1 MEKENYGKI
10 IEDQGFVITY
20 NPPGNG
26 GCQFAAFAHILSG
39 LGILRYPE
47 TLRDEIIENLES
59 NALDHDGFP
68 PLELVPEYETWG
80 DYLLHMMQNQT
91 FGDQLTLYAAANL
104 YNVNVHVISSL
115 GVGANHIFS
124 PSSIIPLTTVYLCHL
139 AENHGEHYVSLTWGV
154 QNSVGG
160 CNDFME
166 DENDGGDAI
175 TDDDRPNVANV
186 ADDVVENVSRDSD
199 DATAGGLRAQTIHM
213 ISNF

>member
-1 MEKENYGKI
+1 
-10 IEDQGFVITY
+10 
-20 NPPGNG
+20 
-26 GCQFAAFAHILSG
+26 
-39 LGILRYPE
+39 
-47 TLRDEIIENLES
+47 
-59 NALDHDGFP
+59 
-68 PLELVPEYETWG
+68 
-80 DYLLHMMQNQT
+80 MMQNQT

-124 PSSIIPLTTVYLCHL
+124 PSSSIPLTTVYLGHL
-139 AENHGEHYVSLTWGV
+139 AENHGEHYVSLTSGV

-175 TDDDRPNVANV
+175 TDDDRPNVA
-186 ADDVVENVSRDSD
+186 DDVVENVSRDSD
-199 DATAGGLRAQTIHM
+199 DATAGGFRAQTIHM